1 LRIGIGEQATQQ
13 SVEGRPNVAAALP
26 AAACPPDRARH
37 LGENLMPI
45 MRTYMCGECSH
56 RMEVTLSA
64 EQWDAPPPSCESC
77 DARMGQEFKPPAIGG
92 SVSLRAH
99 RVAEDIIA
107 NDYNVANVQFDNRQG
122 GTPKVRYKDQ
132 SASQLQSTW
141 GGQIQGAI
149 ETAVAIGKQNRRE
162 NGGFDGLDMLKA
174 NLASGAQPDLI
185 EASRR
190 RAIKVW

>member
-1 LRIGIGEQATQQ
+1 
-13 SVEGRPNVAAALP
+13 
-26 AAACPPDRARH
+26 
-37 LGENLMPI
+37 MPI
-45 MRTYMCGECSH
+45 MRTYMCRDCSH
-56 RMEVTLSA
+56 RMEVVLSA
-64 EQWDAPPPSCESC
+64 EQWDAPPPSCENC
-77 DARMGQEFKPPAIGG
+77 DARMGQEFKAPAIGG
-92 SVSLRAH
+92 SVSMRAH

>member
-1 LRIGIGEQATQQ
+1 
-13 SVEGRPNVAAALP
+13 
-26 AAACPPDRARH
+26 
-37 LGENLMPI
+37 MPI

-56 RMEVTLSA
+56 RMEVVLDA
-64 EQWDAPPPSCESC
+64 DQWDAPPPSCESC
-77 DARMGQEFKPPAIGG
+77 DANTRQEFKAPAIGG
-92 SVSLRAH
+92 SVSMRAH

-107 NDYNVANVQFDNRQG
+107 NDYQVADVRFDNRDG
-122 GTPKVRYKDQ
+122 GRPKVRYKDQ
-132 SASQLQSTW
+132 SATQLQSTW
-141 GGQIQGAI
+141 GGQIQGAL
-149 ETAVAIGKQNRRE
+149 ETAVSIGKQNRRE